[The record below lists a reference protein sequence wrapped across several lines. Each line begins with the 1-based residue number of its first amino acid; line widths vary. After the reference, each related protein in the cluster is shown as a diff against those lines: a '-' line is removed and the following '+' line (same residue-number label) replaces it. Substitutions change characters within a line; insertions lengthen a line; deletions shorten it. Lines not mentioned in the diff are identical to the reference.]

1 MFVLRNA
8 DLRFTNVKAFLSE
21 EDIGRGVFMA
31 SVPNDVPIEYI
42 GNGVMDEEAYVAVRL
57 LDLTCICWEGKKPM
71 IGTQLVQ
78 WWQDMATSYWQRRSM

>member
-57 LDLTCICWEGKKPM
+57 LDLTCICYLLKTTYSVGFCLSIFYLKSCIYVNNE
-71 IGTQLVQ
+71 
-78 WWQDMATSYWQRRSM
+78 